1 MPSLAFCMLGLFS
14 PGQQINYSNRSA
26 DRSTNDI
33 ADYATDVYATH
44 S

>member
-1 MPSLAFCMLGLFS
+1 MSSLAFCMLGLLS

-33 ADYATDVYATH
+33 ADYATAVHAAY